1 MSSCSRR
8 LCPVPFSLK
17 RSAGRSLAPVV
28 TFAAACALDLG
39 PSLTVLLL
47 VSANPSAVHA
57 QSVPQV
63 TPAQILPRLPYNVG
77 DAVRQ
82 ANVAHQPPLAQAA
95 AVPVLP
101 QLVEPQL
108 SFPSNEKLMIRHIEV
123 QGVDAASEEEVRAL
137 VAPYEGRKL
146 TLGEIYEAADKITT
160 LYRERGFLVA
170 KAYVPA
176 QDARKG
182 TLRIKLVAG
191 RFGQVNVKNQSL
203 VREDFL
209 KDVIDTALADNPNIH
224 KAALE
229 RAMLL
234 VADLPGAGI
243 PRVAIAPG
251 QQPETSDFVFSVPE
265 GKRVD
270 GYLLGDNAG
279 SRYTGRDRLSG
290 GLNINSPLGFG
301 DRLSLYGLISAGKGL
316 MNGRAAYSFPV
327 GYDGLRG
334 EIGAYKTTYVLGGVY
349 TGLDATGDASA
360 IYATLS
366 YAILRS
372 REESLYVSGTFTHKS
387 LDDKIF
393 GISTANREINLGTI
407 ALNNET
413 FGMINGMPLSTN
425 VSLSY
430 TAGYVNFPDP
440 EQLQQNQSTIN
451 TAGHYDRLN
460 LYANANLGLAENLSF
475 LMQLRAQKALSG
487 SLDTSEQMTMSGFWG
502 VRSYDEGLSAD
513 SGYLVTPEFRLA
525 LPPLP
530 QYQHSLG
537 FFTDVAGGWLEN
549 ASYSTVQRRF
559 TQINDIGLGYYM
571 TYEYMP
577 SRFLTGK
584 GILAH
589 SYGSNGGLASYD
601 RETKGL
607 VQIGITF

>member
-1 MSSCSRR
+1 MR
-8 LCPVPFSLK
+8 LSLG
-17 RSAGRSLAPVV
+17 RFHGQSA
-28 TFAAACALDLG
+28 FAASLLNCAAVLPAFSPALAQTAG
-39 PSLTVLLL
+39 QPSPARVL
-47 VSANPSAVHA
+47 VE
-57 QSVPQV
+57 
-63 TPAQILPRLPYNVG
+63 LPYNIG

-82 ANVAHQPPLAQAA
+82 ANAAYQPPLAQLP

-108 SFPSNEKLMIRHIEV
+108 TLPSNEKLMIRHIEV
-123 QGVDAASEEEVRAL
+123 DGADAASQEEVRAL
-137 VAPYEGRKL
+137 LAPYEGRWL
-146 TLGEIYEAADKITT
+146 TLSEIYEAADKITT

-191 RFGQVNVKNQSL
+191 RFGQVSVKDESL

-209 KDVIDTALADNPNIH
+209 KDVIDTALADDPQIH

-234 VADLPGAGI
+234 VSDLPGAGM

-251 QQPETSDFVFSVPE
+251 QQPETSDFVFSVPQ
-265 GKRVD
+265 GKSVD
-270 GYLLGDNAG
+270 GYLLGDNGG

-301 DRLSLYGLISAGKGL
+301 DRLSLFGVISQTKGL
-316 MNGRAAYSFPV
+316 LNGRAAYSFPI

-334 EIGAYKTTYVLGGVY
+334 EIGAYKTTYVLGGIY
-349 TGLDATGDASA
+349 SGLDATGDASA
-360 IYATLS
+360 IYATLN

-372 REESLYVSGTFTHKS
+372 REESLYVSGIFTHKS
-387 LDDKIF
+387 LDDRVF
-393 GISTANREINLGTI
+393 GISTASREINLGTI
-407 ALNNET
+407 NLTNDT
-413 FGMINGMPLSTN
+413 FGVINGMPLSTS

-430 TAGYVNFPDP
+430 TAGYVNFADP
-440 EQLQQNQSTIN
+440 EQLLANEQTIR

-460 LYANANLGLAENLSF
+460 LYANANLGLSENLSF
-475 LMQLRAQKALSG
+475 LMLLRGQKALSG
-487 SLDTSEQMTMSGFWG
+487 SLDTSEQMTLSGFWG

-513 SGYLVTPEFRLA
+513 SGYLVMPEFRLA
-525 LPPLP
+525 LPALP

-549 ASYSTVQRRF
+549 ATYSTVQRRF

-577 SRFLTGK
+577 GRFLTGK
-584 GILAH
+584 GLLAH
-589 SYGSNGGLASYD
+589 TYGSNGGLTSYD